1 MRIAL
6 GIEYDGSAF
15 AGWQSQLHAV
25 GVQSVVE
32 KALSVVANEP
42 IEVVAAGRTDAGVHA
57 SMQVVHFD
65 TTATRDERSWMRGS
79 AANLPKQV
87 SVLWAREVAEGFHAR
102 YSAQARRYRYVIL
115 NREPRPALT
124 VDRVSWVRDRLD
136 EKRMHEAAQHLV
148 GEHDFSS
155 FRAAQC
161 QSRTPMRHL
170 HEITV
175 GRHGELVVMTVC
187 ANAFLHH
194 MVRNIAGVLI
204 AIGIGERPVDWAAQV
219 LSYRDRTLGGVTAVP
234 GGLYLAGIRYAAAH
248 GLPSDPPEPP
258 TDSTANAVACPR
270 LPDQV

>member
-1 MRIAL
+1 
-6 GIEYDGSAF
+6 
-15 AGWQSQLHAV
+15 
-25 GVQSVVE
+25 
-32 KALSVVANEP
+32 
-42 IEVVAAGRTDAGVHA
+42 
-57 SMQVVHFD
+57 
-65 TTATRDERSWMRGS
+65 
-79 AANLPKQV
+79 
-87 SVLWAREVAEGFHAR
+87 VLWAREVAEGFHAR

-124 VDRVSWVRDRLD
+124 IDRVSWIRDPLD

-161 QSRTPMRHL
+161 QSRTPMRHM
-170 HEITV
+170 HEIV
-175 GRHGELVVMTVC
+175 VARQGELVILTVC

-204 AIGIGERPVDWAAQV
+204 AIGTGERPVDWTAQV
-219 LSYRDRTLGGVTAVP
+219 LAYRDRTLGGVTAVP

-248 GLPSDPPEPP
+248 GLPSEPPEPGSNA
-258 TDSTANAVACPR
+258 TGAVACPT